1 MRIVTVFLCLALGG
15 CASAEA
21 TRTTKDSLI
30 INSSAAPACG
40 SLGAARVAAKQA
52 AIETI
57 KAGYDSYIITDQQK
71 NTTYSWSSVSS
82 FAYPEQ
88 GLKVKMFHKSDPG
101 SDNALDA
108 RTELGPDWEKMVNQ
122 NQVTC
127 L

>member
-1 MRIVTVFLCLALGG
+1 VRVATVALCLALGG

-21 TRTTKDSLI
+21 TRTAQDSLI

-52 AIETI
+52 SIETI
-57 KAGYDSYIITDQQK
+57 KAGYDSYIITDQQEH
-71 NTTYSWSSVSS
+71 TIYSWGALSS

-88 GLKVKMFHKSDPG
+88 GLKVKMFHKGDPD
-101 SDNALDA
+101 SENALDA
-108 RTELGPDWEKMVNQ
+108 RTELGPDWQKIVTQ
-122 NQVTC
+122 GQVSC